1 MTAGNISRVA
11 PLGGIRSQPNP
22 NPLRPIMR
30 YSLPMALL
38 ALCLP
43 VAASGDE
50 LFSEVAVESV
60 FGASSKSAGS
70 ASTGASIPGAG
81 VRVTGAGQL
90 GELLRE
96 LGFEPERVDG
106 RTVTIQLAHGQ
117 WTVPTTLHAAV
128 DRSQVDVTMGLAT
141 PEKGVKWNAN
151 KLLRLL
157 ADPEAGGAHFAFD
170 SSKGQMQVRQTMSA
184 REVTSAN
191 LGRLLTEMAEFA
203 VSRETAWFD
212 KPSESDKSKPATTAA
227 AAPTSIIGSWVA
239 SLGQGEAFAIKLTA
253 DGKFQLAHVKS
264 GKPTTSNGKV
274 ERTGDQL
281 KLLGDGSVT
290 ISGTLS
296 NITAEGFDL
305 TLTSGKK
312 LAFKKPAAAK

>member
-1 MTAGNISRVA
+1 
-11 PLGGIRSQPNP
+11 
-22 NPLRPIMR
+22 MR
-30 YSLPMALL
+30 YYLPMALV

-60 FGASSKSAGS
+60 FGASSKSADGAA
-70 ASTGASIPGAG
+70 ASTGVSATG

-117 WTVPTTLHAAV
+117 WTIPTTLHAAI

-141 PEKGVKWNAN
+141 PEKGVKWDAN

-157 ADPEAGGAHFAFD
+157 ADPEDGGAHFAFD
-170 SSKGQMQVRQTMSA
+170 SSKGQVQVRQTVSA
-184 REVTSAN
+184 REVTSVN

-203 VSRETAWFD
+203 VSRESAWFD
-212 KPSESDKSKPATTAA
+212 KPKESDKSTPATTNA

-253 DGKFQLAHVKS
+253 DGKFQLAHVKA
-264 GKPTTSNGKV
+264 GKTTTSNGKA

-281 KLLGDGSVT
+281 RLVGDGSVT

-312 LAFKKPAAAK
+312 LSFKKPAAK

>member
-1 MTAGNISRVA
+1 
-11 PLGGIRSQPNP
+11 
-22 NPLRPIMR
+22 MR
-30 YSLPMALL
+30 YFIPLALSV
-38 ALCLP
+38 LCLP
-43 VAASGDE
+43 VASSGDE

-60 FGASSKSAGS
+60 FGGSTKSTSGATGSS
-70 ASTGASIPGAG
+70 ASIPAGG

-117 WTVPTTLHAAV
+117 WTIPTTLHAAV

-141 PEKGVKWNAN
+141 PPKGTKWDGN

-157 ADPEAGGAHFAFD
+157 ADPEDGGAHFAFD

-184 REVTSAN
+184 REVSSDN

-212 KPSESDKSKPATTAA
+212 KPSDSDKSKPATTDA
-227 AAPTSIIGSWVA
+227 AAPTSVIGSWVA
-239 SLGQGEAFAIKLTA
+239 SLGQGEAFAIKLTP
-253 DGKFQLAHVKS
+253 DGKFQLAHVKAGKTTTSS
-264 GKPTTSNGKV
+264 GKA

-281 KLLGDGSVT
+281 KLQGDGSVT
-290 ISGTLS
+290 ISGTLA

-305 TLTSGKK
+305 TLPSGKK
-312 LAFKKPAAAK
+312 LVFKKPVAAK